1 MMPTE
6 SFLLVDLVLCVLD
19 VVAELLNDLR
29 ERFLRSKLLLL
40 NLSLLLFEFIFQLGQ
55 HLQNT
60 TRLRRLRVF
69 LIMTIVELHM
79 RAPHL
84 RRSNE
89 RQSSEDAA
97 L

>member
-40 NLSLLLFEFIFQLGQ
+40 VISEVKFHTFQRSDQ
-55 HLQNT
+55 PTADAST
-60 TRLRRLRVF
+60 T
-69 LIMTIVELHM
+69 
-79 RAPHL
+79 PG
-84 RRSNE
+84 NC
-89 RQSSEDAA
+89 
-97 L
+97 